1 MTARHLGSSIARR
14 AFLNTSQQVTVGQPR
29 WQYDYRIFSSLDD
42 VFLVAKPWMMMSV
55 VTIVVQI
62 PLDKVLQPSVKICCS
77 LVIQLSLSWRDV
89 GVGKGA
95 SPFRGIFLI
104 FLMPFVLRYFSRMSI
119 KVGTV
124 IGEVLL
130 RSKIWSCAGP
140 IFFSPLSMLL
150 SAVSRDATHPF
161 TMSSA

>member
-29 WQYDYRIFSSLDD
+29 RQCDYRTFPSLDD
-42 VFLVAKPWMMMSV
+42 VFLVAKPRMMMSV
-55 VTIVVQI
+55 VTIVVQL
-62 PLDKVLQPSVKICCS
+62 PLDKVLQPSVEICCR

-89 GVGKGA
+89 GVG
-95 SPFRGIFLI
+95 IFLT
-104 FLMPFVLRYFSRMSI
+104 FLMPFVLRYFSRMST
-119 KVGTV
+119 KVRTV

-130 RSKIWSCAGP
+130 RLKIWSCAGP

-150 SAVSRDATHPF
+150 SAVSWDAMHPF

>member
-1 MTARHLGSSIARR
+1 
-14 AFLNTSQQVTVGQPR
+14 
-29 WQYDYRIFSSLDD
+29 
-42 VFLVAKPWMMMSV
+42 
-55 VTIVVQI
+55 
-62 PLDKVLQPSVKICCS
+62 
-77 LVIQLSLSWRDV
+77 
-89 GVGKGA
+89 
-95 SPFRGIFLI
+95 
-104 FLMPFVLRYFSRMSI
+104 MSI